1 MNHNINKSAIV
12 SEYLKGGVSYRDL
25 QAKYGCGLGTLH
37 RWVHEYMQGKE
48 YKAAEK
54 EAIVFQQVREVLS
67 EEEIGMDKAM
77 PSDIKALQAELHK
90 SRLHNKLLNEM
101 LNIAEEEL
109 NVPIRKKHGAR
120 QS

>member
-1 MNHNINKSAIV
+1 
-12 SEYLKGGVSYRDL
+12 
-25 QAKYGCGLGTLH
+25 
-37 RWVHEYMQGKE
+37 
-48 YKAAEK
+48 
-54 EAIVFQQVREVLS
+54 
-67 EEEIGMDKAM
+67 M
-77 PSDIKALQAELHK
+77 PSDIKALQAELRK